1 MIVTLQML
9 LFKYIFFMHTYIP
22 IFLLY
27 YLIFDSYI
35 TIIKKLAVKFKSTYL
50 NKEYFYAYKI
60 RLSIKTIY
68 C

>member
-1 MIVTLQML
+1 
-9 LFKYIFFMHTYIP
+9 MHTYIP